1 MAFETRS
8 ARARGGSPSSRH
20 LCDVSEPPP
29 PRFHEPRRPV
39 SPYGDHYD
47 HHYPDYYDCRD
58 DPSRRGDPRHD
69 DGRDRV
75 YHRWPSDAYGR
86 HRQAYPAHLDDRAH
100 SPLPPLSA
108 RLTTPPVSQAPL
120 EFHEPRRPVNP
131 GSDRY
136 DQRYPDYPKP

>member
-1 MAFETRS
+1 MAFEIRS
-8 ARARGGSPSSRH
+8 ARARGGSPFSRH
-20 LCDVSEPPP
+20 WRDAPEPPP
-29 PRFHEPRRPV
+29 PRFHEPRQPV

-86 HRQAYPAHLDDRAH
+86 HRQAYPAHLDDRVRL
-100 SPLPPLSA
+100 PLPPLA
-108 RLTTPPVSQAPL
+108 AQLTTLAVSQAPR
-120 EFHEPRRPVNP
+120 EFHESRRPVNP

-136 DQRYPDYPKP
+136 DHRYPDYY